1 MENGL
6 IKKTNNAMPQTKKN
20 SLPKILFKYK
30 ELYIL
35 FLPVAIWFI
44 VFHYIPMMG
53 IVIAFKDY
61 SIMQGI
67 FDSPWAGLK
76 HFERFLNSTAFLQTL
91 KNTVLI
97 SLYNLVFS
105 FPAPILFSLLL
116 NEVVNDKFKKCIQT
130 VSYLPHFIS
139 WSVAGGLFYM
149 ILSPSTGVINYFIK
163 VLGFDAINFL
173 GDIRYFRSILVVSGI
188 WKSIG
193 WGAIIYLAALSGVS
207 EEMYEASYI
216 DGAGRFRRIWH
227 ITLPSIRSVI
237 IIMLILAVG
246 NILNV
251 GFEHVFVMINDTVLE
266 VGETLDYYIYRIG
279 LYNMN
284 NFSFATAIGLF
295 KSCIGFLLIMFTNVI
310 SKKIDE
316 EGGIW

>member
-1 MENGL
+1 
-6 IKKTNNAMPQTKKN
+6 
-20 SLPKILFKYK
+20 
-30 ELYIL
+30 
-35 FLPVAIWFI
+35 
-44 VFHYIPMMG
+44 
-53 IVIAFKDY
+53 
-61 SIMQGI
+61 
-67 FDSPWAGLK
+67 
-76 HFERFLNSTAFLQTL
+76 
-91 KNTVLI
+91 
-97 SLYNLVFS
+97 
-105 FPAPILFSLLL
+105 
-116 NEVVNDKFKKCIQT
+116 
-130 VSYLPHFIS
+130 
-139 WSVAGGLFYM
+139 M

-173 GDIRYFRSILVVSGI
+173 GDIRYFRSVLVVSGI

>member
-173 GDIRYFRSILVVSGI
+173 GDIRYFRSVLVVSGI